1 MEEKK
6 SIALKIWERARGP
19 LILLMFMWAIRIFES
34 VTRISMGSYGI
45 LPRRF
50 SGLKGILTAP
60 LIHGSYSHLFNNTI
74 PFLVASVVIVFFYKR
89 ISGLVIALIWL
100 ITGFLVWLFAKPAY
114 HIGASGVVYGMVSFI
129 FWTGLFNRDRK
140 SIVLALIMLFLYS
153 GMFIGILPDQ
163 PGISWESHLLG
174 GLTGILVA
182 YLFRIPREED
192 PEEEEEDTPPAAPFF
207 RSDTFQEKNDYWNY

>member
-45 LPRRF
+45 LPRRL

-192 PEEEEEDTPPAAPFF
+192 PEEEDAPPAAPFF

>member
-45 LPRRF
+45 LPRRL

-192 PEEEEEDTPPAAPFF
+192 PEEDAPPAAPFF